1 MHVNQTDSLVISC
14 QIIFHDDVA
23 ANSTFHFDLESRL
36 SLYQGF
42 LYFVCRNQITWVC
55 VCAYGWLQVCVAV
68 LSLLSE
74 VEV

>member
-42 LYFVCRNQITWVC
+42 FVFCLSKLNYEG

>member
-42 LYFVCRNQITWVC
+42 CILFVEIKLRGCVCVWLVARVCRSVKF
-55 VCAYGWLQVCVAV
+55 A
-68 LSLLSE
+68 
-74 VEV
+74 